1 MWDYSDKVI
10 DHYRNPR
17 NVGKI
22 DNADAIGEAGSL
34 ACGDSLKIYLKINNG
49 IVTDAKFQ
57 TFGCGSAVASS
68 SILTEMIIGKTIDE
82 VKKITNKDI
91 ADELGGLPPEK
102 MHCSVMGYEAL
113 EDALKNYD
121 DYTDLDDIRNEEA
134 ANKQREKIVCT
145 CFGITE
151 NVIWDAIKINGLKTV
166 EEITNYTKAGGACGK
181 CKGLIQDIIDTYY
194 KKEEQEEKTAST
206 LSPAQKILKI
216 NNVIENQISNEL
228 RKDGGDIT
236 LVDIDGN
243 KVMVKLRGKCSGC
256 KNSHLTLKAFVE
268 KTLRDTVDA
277 NIEVVEV

>member
-34 ACGDSLKIYLKINNG
+34 TCGDSLKIYLKIKDG
-49 IVTDAKFQ
+49 VVTDAKFQ

-121 DYTDLDDIRNEEA
+121 DYTDLDDLRNEDA

-151 NVIWDAIKINGLKTV
+151 NVIWDAIKMNGLKTV

-194 KKEEQEEKTAST
+194 KKEEHEKEEST

-216 NNVIENQISNEL
+216 NNIIENQISNEL

-268 KTLRDTVDA
+268 KTLRDTVDS

>member
-34 ACGDSLKIYLKINNG
+34 ACGDSLKIYLKIKDG

-68 SILTEMIIGKTIDE
+68 SILTEMIIGKTVEE

-113 EDALKNYD
+113 EDALKNFE
-121 DYTDLDDIRNEEA
+121 DYTDLDDLRNEENA
-134 ANKQREKIVCT
+134 QKVGEKIVCT
-145 CFGITE
+145 CFGVTE

-166 EEITNYTKAGGACGK
+166 EEITNYTKAGGACGR
-181 CKGLIQDIIDTYY
+181 CKAAIQDIIDTYY
-194 KKEEQEEKTAST
+194 KKEGKEEVKTLT
-206 LSPAQKILKI
+206 PAQKILKI
-216 NNVIENQISNEL
+216 NNIIENQISPEL

-236 LVDIDGN
+236 LVDIQDN

-268 KTLRDTVDA
+268 RTLKDTVDQS
-277 NIEVVEV
+277 IEVVEV